1 MRIVKTTAILL
12 LISIVFL
19 SLSSFVQPGVIIGP
33 AVAGLDVQHKS
44 VPEWN
49 VPKTIAAPTA
59 ITANFGLQNI
69 TQEDFLAL
77 TPEKYHQITGKRL
90 GVVKSMELKWA
101 QKKLRHSNNA
111 ENASASIP
119 KWLYIVMS
127 IFALGWLAI
136 GIITGFKGNDWWIAL
151 LLYFLFIIPG
161 IIYSLVVMKKYY

>member
-1 MRIVKTTAILL
+1 MRMLKTTAILL
-12 LISIVFL
+12 FISVIFI
-19 SLSSFVQPGVIIGP
+19 SLSSFVQPGAVVVP

-44 VPEWN
+44 APEWN
-49 VPKTIAAPTA
+49 VPKTVYAPKA

-69 TQEDFLAL
+69 TKEDFLSL
-77 TPEKYHQITGKRL
+77 TPEKYHKMTGQRL
-90 GVVKSMELKWA
+90 GIVKSMELKWA
-101 QKKLRHSNNA
+101 QKKLRHSSQA
-111 ENASASIP
+111 ENAGGSIP
-119 KWLYIVMS
+119 QWLYIVMS

>member
-1 MRIVKTTAILL
+1 MLKTFTNLL
-12 LISIVFL
+12 LTSVVFL
-19 SLSSFVQPGVIIGP
+19 SLSSFVQPAAVVVP
-33 AVAGLDVQHKS
+33 AVAGLDHQHKS
-44 VPEWN
+44 APDWN
-49 VPKTIAAPTA
+49 VPKTLSAPKA

-77 TPEKYHQITGKRL
+77 TPEKYRQVTGKRL
-90 GVVKSMELKWA
+90 GIVKSMELKWA
-101 QKKLRHSNNA
+101 QKKLRKTMYDETA
-111 ENASASIP
+111 GGSIP